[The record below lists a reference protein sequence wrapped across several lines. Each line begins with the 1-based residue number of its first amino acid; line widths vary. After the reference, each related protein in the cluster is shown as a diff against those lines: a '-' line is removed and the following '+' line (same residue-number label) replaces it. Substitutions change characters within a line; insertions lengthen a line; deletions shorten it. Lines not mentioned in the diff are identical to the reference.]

1 MSSETPDTLL
11 LRPSRKK
18 LLLLL
23 AISLVFTA
31 GGVRVA
37 LDGGIVGWFGL
48 VFFALCSVVAVVS
61 LLPNSAYL
69 RLTRDDFEV
78 RSLFR
83 SQRLRWKDVK
93 AFRPGRIGAKA
104 MVLYDFAPSYAG
116 GRRMRAVSSAI
127 AGTEGAL
134 PDSYGLSVADLAR
147 LLEAWRVR
155 ASRSTG

>member
-1 MSSETPDTLL
+1 MPETLV
-11 LRPSRKK
+11 LRPSRKRW
-18 LLLLL
+18 LLLL
-23 AISLVFTA
+23 AISLAFTA

-61 LLPNSAYL
+61 LLPSSAYL

-83 SQRLRWKDVK
+83 SQRVRWTDVK
-93 AFRPGRIGAKA
+93 AFRPGRIGVNA
-104 MVLYDFAPSYAG
+104 MVLYDFAPSYAE

-127 AGTEGAL
+127 GGAEGAL
-134 PDSYGLSVADLAR
+134 PDSYGRSVADLAR
-147 LLEAWRVR
+147 LLEEWRVR
-155 ASRSTG
+155 ASRATG